1 MTSTAPHPY
10 SVGTV
15 VRRVNELA
23 ERRGINIFAYGRASY
38 VRFRCRSGTVS
49 MRAIDA
55 KDYVDALEAGDRRPF
70 DVWRRDRTR

>member
-1 MTSTAPHPY
+1 
-10 SVGTV
+10 
-15 VRRVNELA
+15 
-23 ERRGINIFAYGRASY
+23 
-38 VRFRCRSGTVS
+38 VS